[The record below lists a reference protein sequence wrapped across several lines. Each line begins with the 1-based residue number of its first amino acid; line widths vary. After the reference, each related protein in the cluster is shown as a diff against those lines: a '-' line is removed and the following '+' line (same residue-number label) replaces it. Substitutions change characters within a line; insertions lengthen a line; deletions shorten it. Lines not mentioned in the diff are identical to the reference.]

1 MRSILFSVVLSLALF
16 ASGDAQAKPKG
27 DELPT
32 ITLTTIEQFD
42 AVFSKGKVI
51 ETSLIDSSKQLT
63 DARLEL
69 NKALGV
75 AADAPLKTA
84 LADLKSKAGDALSVT
99 MDGGMPKLTVA
110 DAAPDNVK
118 AAVAA
123 VGKLITACQSVVDN
137 TKAIPG
143 QVTEL
148 TTAATAFPGQVM
160 SIKASP
166 MLLAKLPKTLAN
178 NTKALGA
185 FPTRAQELGTEAT
198 SVLTD
203 VGSLATK

>member
-1 MRSILFSVVLSLALF
+1 
-16 ASGDAQAKPKG
+16 
-27 DELPT
+27 
-32 ITLTTIEQFD
+32 
-42 AVFSKGKVI
+42 
-51 ETSLIDSSKQLT
+51 
-63 DARLEL
+63 
-69 NKALGV
+69 
-75 AADAPLKTA
+75 
-84 LADLKSKAGDALSVT
+84 
-99 MDGGMPKLTVA
+99 MPKLTVA

-123 VGKLITACQSVVDN
+123 VGKLITACQLAVDN

-148 TTAATAFPGQVM
+148 TTAATAFPGQIT
-160 SIKASP
+160 SIKVTDK
-166 MLLAKLPKTLAN
+166 LLLMKLPKTLAN